1 MLLIECPYC
10 GPRAE
15 SEFSCG
21 GEADIARPLHPEQ
34 LTDREWGDYLFMRRN
49 PRGPHREQWVHAQG
63 CRRWFRCCAIP
74 SATRSWVTR
83 PSRRARPPPG
93 PMPPGREVRN
103 ETGRPTGGRGRI
115 DRSQP
120 LHFTFNGVAYQGYPG
135 DTLASALL
143 ANGLRFVA
151 RSFKYHRPRGIVAA
165 GWRSNA
171 VVQLEAGPYSVPNAR
186 ATEIELYQGL
196 AASSV
201 NAEPSLERDR
211 LAINQRLAR
220 FLPAGFYY
228 KTFMWPRRLW
238 PRYEAR
244 IRAAAG
250 LGSAPDAR
258 DAERYDKRYAHCD
271 VLVLGGGPAGLAA
284 ADAAAATGARVILVD
299 EQRELGGSLLSRPA
313 EIDGEPA
320 LRWAGRIEAGLRRP
334 DVRIL
339 TRGTAF
345 GYQDHN
351 LVTVAQRLTDHLP
364 VRMRAGSRE
373 LLWKIRA
380 GRVILATGAHE
391 RPLVFGNNDLPG
403 VMLASAVSAYIHR
416 YGVLPGRDAVLFT
429 NNDRA
434 YQAAI
439 DLADCGARSSWWMP
453 APRSTAS
460 CRTPPG
466 ALA

>member
-1 MLLIECPYC
+1 MGRLP
-10 GPRAE
+10 
-15 SEFSCG
+15 
-21 GEADIARPLHPEQ
+21 
-34 LTDREWGDYLFMRRN
+34 
-49 PRGPHREQWVHAQG
+49 VHAQESPWPASRAVG
-63 CRRWFRCCAIP
+63 ARAGLSPLVQVLRDTVSYQILGYETFAP
-74 SATRSWVTR
+74 GASA
-83 PSRRARPPPG
+83 AG
-93 PMPPGREVRN
+93 ADAAGQEVRN

-151 RSFKYHRPRGIVAA
+151 RSFISPPARHRRGGVEEP
-165 GWRSNA
+165 NA

-228 KTFMWPRRLW
+228 KTFMWPRAW

-299 EQRELGGSLLSRPA
+299 EQRELGGSLLSCPA

-320 LRWAGRIEAGLRRP
+320 LRWAGRIEAACGSGL
-334 DVRIL
+334 
-339 TRGTAF
+339 
-345 GYQDHN
+345 
-351 LVTVAQRLTDHLP
+351 
-364 VRMRAGSRE
+364 MSGS
-373 LLWKIRA
+373 
-380 GRVILATGAHE
+380 
-391 RPLVFGNNDLPG
+391 
-403 VMLASAVSAYIHR
+403 
-416 YGVLPGRDAVLFT
+416 
-429 NNDRA
+429 
-434 YQAAI
+434 
-439 DLADCGARSSWWMP
+439 
-453 APRSTAS
+453 
-460 CRTPPG
+460 
-466 ALA
+466 

>member
-1 MLLIECPYC
+1 M
-10 GPRAE
+10 
-15 SEFSCG
+15 
-21 GEADIARPLHPEQ
+21 
-34 LTDREWGDYLFMRRN
+34 
-49 PRGPHREQWVHAQG
+49 
-63 CRRWFRCCAIP
+63 
-74 SATRSWVTR
+74 
-83 PSRRARPPPG
+83 
-93 PMPPGREVRN
+93 
-103 ETGRPTGGRGRI
+103 
-115 DRSQP
+115 
-120 LHFTFNGVAYQGYPG
+120 AYQGYPG

-165 GWRSNA
+165 GWRNNA

-196 AASSV
+196 TASSV

-271 VLVLGGGPAGLAA
+271 VLVVGGGPAGLAA

-299 EQRELGGSLLSRPA
+299 EQRELGGSLLSCPA

-320 LRWAGRIEAGLRRP
+320 LRWAGRIEAGLRQRP

-339 TRGTAF
+339 TRSTAF

-439 DLADCGARSSWWMP
+439 DLADCGARVVVVD
-453 APRSTAS
+453 ARARSTAS

-466 ALA
+466 AWA

>member
-1 MLLIECPYC
+1 M
-10 GPRAE
+10 
-15 SEFSCG
+15 
-21 GEADIARPLHPEQ
+21 
-34 LTDREWGDYLFMRRN
+34 
-49 PRGPHREQWVHAQG
+49 
-63 CRRWFRCCAIP
+63 
-74 SATRSWVTR
+74 
-83 PSRRARPPPG
+83 
-93 PMPPGREVRN
+93 
-103 ETGRPTGGRGRI
+103 
-115 DRSQP
+115 
-120 LHFTFNGVAYQGYPG
+120 
-135 DTLASALL
+135 
-143 ANGLRFVA
+143 
-151 RSFKYHRPRGIVAA
+151 
-165 GWRSNA
+165 
-171 VVQLEAGPYSVPNAR
+171 
-186 ATEIELYQGL
+186 
-196 AASSV
+196 

-271 VLVLGGGPAGLAA
+271 VLVVGGGPAGLAA
-284 ADAAAATGARVILVD
+284 ADAAATGARVILVD
-299 EQRELGGSLLSRPA
+299 EQRELGGSLLSCPA

-320 LRWAGRIEAGLRRP
+320 LRWAGRIEAGLRQRP

-339 TRGTAF
+339 TRSTAF

-439 DLADCGARSSWWMP
+439 DLADCGARVVVVDAR
-453 APRSTAS
+453 APVDGILPDAARRLGVTVMAGAVVMAAHGKRRVASVDVHAYAKGQCGGRVATLPCDLLAMSGGSPVLHLRAIRRQAAVAGAQGLLRARQERAGRSQRGGGGRRVRPVSRAGAGTRAGAEAASAAGFSVSTALPVPGRRPPP
-460 CRTPPG
+460 RTR
-466 ALA
+466 

>member
-1 MLLIECPYC
+1 M
-10 GPRAE
+10 
-15 SEFSCG
+15 
-21 GEADIARPLHPEQ
+21 
-34 LTDREWGDYLFMRRN
+34 
-49 PRGPHREQWVHAQG
+49 
-63 CRRWFRCCAIP
+63 
-74 SATRSWVTR
+74 
-83 PSRRARPPPG
+83 
-93 PMPPGREVRN
+93 
-103 ETGRPTGGRGRI
+103 
-115 DRSQP
+115 
-120 LHFTFNGVAYQGYPG
+120 
-135 DTLASALL
+135 
-143 ANGLRFVA
+143 
-151 RSFKYHRPRGIVAA
+151 
-165 GWRSNA
+165 
-171 VVQLEAGPYSVPNAR
+171 
-186 ATEIELYQGL
+186 
-196 AASSV
+196 

-299 EQRELGGSLLSRPA
+299 EQRELGGSLLSCPA

-320 LRWAGRIEAGLRRP
+320 LRWAGRIEAGLRQRP

-416 YGVLPGRDAVLFT
+416 YGVLRARRGAVHQQRPSLSGGHRSGRLRRRVVVVDA
-429 NNDRA
+429 RA
-434 YQAAI
+434 PVDGILPDAARR
-439 DLADCGARSSWWMP
+439 LGVTVMAGAVVMAAHGKR
-453 APRSTAS
+453 RVAS
-460 CRTPPG
+460 VDVHAYAKGQSGGRVATCHAICWRCR
-466 ALA
+466 AA